1 MDISS
6 EIAAVYQRA
15 LLLRQRATE
24 LPVQPHLVEEA
35 LKELLFVL
43 EELQT
48 SQEELRLQN
57 QELIAARQ
65 AIELERKNYQ
75 ALFELAPNGY
85 LVTNRQGKIYR
96 ANRAAAQLFSIP
108 QTYLINKPLL
118 VFIHE
123 SDRQIFQ
130 SLLLGLNQ
138 TRDWEVAVN
147 KGNGGKRI
155 FAFSITE
162 VKGIGD
168 AEDTLLW
175 MLRDITEQ
183 KHADAEIYRLA
194 YYDSIT
200 NLPNRLLLLE
210 YVQKTLALAK
220 RSYLYSALLFIDL
233 DGFKAVNDTRGHDIG
248 DRLLAEVAMRLQQF
262 LRETD
267 TAARFGDDK
276 FIILLPELS
285 YEQEVATRLSF
296 SIAEKIRTSIDIPF
310 LLDGKEV
317 IISASIGITVFPKGT
332 ETVDDLLRE
341 GDMAMY
347 QAKASGGNLVRLFD
361 ETMQIPTESRFPI
374 EGRDS

>member
-35 LKELLFVL
+35 LRELLFVL

-57 QELIAARQ
+57 QELIAARHGV
-65 AIELERKNYQ
+65 ELERRNYQ

-85 LVTNRQGKIYR
+85 LVTNRQGKIYQ
-96 ANRAAAQLFSIP
+96 ANRAAGRLFSIP

-118 VFIHE
+118 VFIDE
-123 SDRQIFQ
+123 SDQQIFQ

-138 TRDWEVAVN
+138 TQDWEVTVK
-147 KGNGGKRI
+147 KGNEEKRI

-162 VKGIGD
+162 VKAIGD
-168 AEDTLLW
+168 GEDTLLW
-175 MLRDITEQ
+175 MLRDITERKQ
-183 KHADAEIYRLA
+183 ADAEIHRIA

-200 NLPNRLLLLE
+200 NLPNRLLVLE
-210 YVQKTLALAK
+210 YVQKALALAK
-220 RSYLYSALLFIDL
+220 RSYCYSALLFMDL
-233 DGFKAVNDTRGHDIG
+233 DGFKAVNDTCGHNIG
-248 DRLLAEVAMRLQQF
+248 DRLLAEVGMRLKQS

-267 TAARFGDDK
+267 TAGRFGGDE

-285 YEQEVATRLSF
+285 YGLEVATRLSF
-296 SIAEKIRTSIDIPF
+296 SVAQKIRTSITIPF
-310 LLDGKEV
+310 LLDEKEV
-317 IISASIGITVFPKGT
+317 VIGASIGITLFPKGT
-332 ETVDDLLRE
+332 ETVNDLLRK
-341 GDMAMY
+341 GDIAMY

-361 ETMQIPTESRFPI
+361 ENMQIPTKSRFSA
-374 EGRDS
+374 EAKDS